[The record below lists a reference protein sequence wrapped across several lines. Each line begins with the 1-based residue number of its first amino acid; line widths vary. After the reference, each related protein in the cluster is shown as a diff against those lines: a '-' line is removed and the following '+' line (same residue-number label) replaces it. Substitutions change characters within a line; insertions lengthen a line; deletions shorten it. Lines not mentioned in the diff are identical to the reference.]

1 MASNIKTLKEDN
13 GDIVYPQTLTGAVY
27 TSNNTALDTELAKY
41 VTAEDIAS
49 SVAAFGTVTGGMI
62 DTNTITSSNLNIASV
77 IDLFYP
83 VGSYYETSDTSFNP
97 NVSWAGTWVEDS
109 AGRTTVAKDTS
120 TFATVGDTGGSER
133 HTHTVD
139 ARIRLWFGAAVGESS
154 RAIDI
159 VAEDGTSGT
168 MTQGTGNMPTGNT
181 QRNAALSGSVTSFT
195 HDGFGQK
202 VVGKTYSDSSL
213 QPYVVVKRWHRTA

>member
-41 VTAEDIAS
+41 VTAEDIATT
-49 SVAAFGTVTGGMI
+49 VASFGTVTGGMI
-62 DTNTITSSNLNIASV
+62 ADNTISANKVIISSF
-77 IDLFYP
+77 IDIFYP
-83 VGSYYETSDTSFNP
+83 VGSYYETSDTSFDP
-97 NVSWAGTWVEDS
+97 NISWGGTWSEDTD
-109 AGRTTVAKDTS
+109 GRILVAKDS
-120 TFATVGDTGGSER
+120 GTFATVGDTGGSES

-139 ARIRLWFGAAVGESS
+139 VRARLWLGAAVGEVSKV
-154 RAIDI
+154 ID
-159 VAEDGTSGT
+159 VVDENGSGGT
-168 MTQGTGNMPTGNT
+168 MFQGTCMPTGNT
-181 QRNAALSGSVTSFT
+181 QRNAALSGSVTTFN